1 MLKKIKLP
9 TGWFYFASLYTCTS
23 LGSWIFELFHESS
36 KISGYI
42 VFALA
47 FIINWN
53 TFSLLRKAEKTWGC
67 DEQQQP

>member
-9 TGWFYFASLYTCTS
+9 TGWFYFASLYTCIS
-23 LGSWIFELFHESS
+23 LGNWILELFHESS
-36 KISGYI
+36 KISEYI

-53 TFSLLRKAEKTWGC
+53 TSSLLKKAEKNWGS
-67 DEQQQP
+67 DDQQQP